1 MVGLCWKKYPHLAK
15 TKSETEKR
23 DKTVKHG
30 KEKVQGVN
38 VVNGDNPTT
47 TVPIFIL
54 KRGEANK
61 PKVQKILQEVWL
73 T

>member
-1 MVGLCWKKYPHLAK
+1 M
-15 TKSETEKR
+15 EKR

-30 KEKVQGVN
+30 KEKVHGVN
-38 VVNGDNPTT
+38 VVNGENSTT

-61 PKVQKILQEVWL
+61 PKVQKILKKVGL